1 MMRIGAGEGIERLDG
16 WWVWDY
22 DIDYWVIGY
31 FFLGYFNFE
40 EGNKVN
46 CILLLFIYLFKLG

>member
-1 MMRIGAGEGIERLDG
+1 MRIGAREGIERLDG
-16 WWVWDY
+16 WRVWDY